1 MVARYPFTGSSQ
13 RRMSVQLHA
22 RAHPLLLL
30 FLALCLL
37 PAFGVAAPVA
47 ASNDSA
53 AKPNKGRDILYVGD
67 TLRVGV
73 RATPGSEEPP
83 LAVVL
88 TGTVL
93 EVVARQG
100 RYVRIRTPAGRV
112 GWVNAAYLSAVQPA
126 VSVLPQVRRRNAAL
140 RAQRKALR
148 AALARSQQVRQRL
161 EQARLRLRVA
171 QRRLQAQ
178 LVVLQRRMATPVWL
192 YRLLV
197 ILAVAGGCFAVGA
210 LWHRGRV
217 ARRLGG
223 LRL

>member
-22 RAHPLLLL
+22 RVHPLLLL
-30 FLALCLL
+30 LLALCLL
-37 PAFGVAAPVA
+37 PVSGVAAPA
-47 ASNDSA
+47 AGNGGA
-53 AKPNKGRDILYVGD
+53 VKPNKGHDILYVGD

-73 RATPGSEEPP
+73 RATPGSEGPP

-88 TGTVL
+88 TGTAL
-93 EVVARQG
+93 EVMARQG

-112 GWVNAAYLSAVQPA
+112 GWVNAAYLSAARPA
-126 VSVLPQVRRRNAAL
+126 ASVLPRVRQRNAAL
-140 RAQRKALR
+140 RAQRQALR
-148 AALARSQQVRQRL
+148 AALVRSQQARQHL

-178 LVVLQRRMATPVWL
+178 LVVLQRQMATPVWL
-192 YRLLV
+192 YWLLV